1 LSSSFPTVRKE
12 TAGVTLN
19 LYNTLTGHKDEF
31 QPREPETVKMFVCGP
46 TVYDWTHVGHARTYL
61 AYDLLARY
69 LLSQGYNLK
78 FIVNITD
85 LDDKVFDRAHEE
97 GVDYRTFA
105 DRYTHA
111 FIEDLRSLH
120 INSINAFIRASD
132 YLTEIERQVQTL
144 IEKRHAYQ
152 ADSGD
157 IYFDTSTF
165 TRYGRLA
172 HLTPTEIKLR
182 RIDLDPHK
190 RHQSDFILW
199 RSWNPEGPR
208 PSFHSRFGQGRPGW
222 HIEDT
227 AISIPN
233 LGPEYDIHGGAA
245 ELIFPHHEAEIAQ
258 AESITGKTPF
268 VKYWVH
274 TGLLLIDGEKM
285 SKSLGN
291 IITLR
296 DMLHRC
302 HPDTLR
308 LYLLSKHYRKTF
320 NFKTDDIPKFE
331 EQAALIHGT
340 VNRLKQR
347 LNEPRESICGSSTNS
362 NLRRYKKYV
371 NLFFHALDDDLNTP
385 KAITSL
391 TTLLTTADKDRV
403 ADPQL
408 LIDILRMLSILG
420 LE

>member
-1 LSSSFPTVRKE
+1 M
-12 TAGVTLN
+12 
-19 LYNTLTGHKDEF
+19 TGQKDEF
-31 QPREPETVKMFVCGP
+31 QPRELGTVKMFVCGP

-69 LLSQGYNLK
+69 LMARGHKIK

-85 LDDKVFDRAHEE
+85 LDDKIFDRARNE
-97 GVDYRTFA
+97 GVDYRTLA
-105 DRYTHA
+105 DRYTYA

-120 INSINAFIRASD
+120 ISSISAFIRASD
-132 YLTEIERQVQTL
+132 YIKEIENQVQML
-144 IEKRHAYQ
+144 IEKGHAYRV
-152 ADSGD
+152 DSGD

-165 TRYGRLA
+165 PRYGRLA
-172 HLTPTEIKLR
+172 HFTPAEIKLR
-182 RIDLDPHK
+182 RIDPNPYK
-190 RHQSDFILW
+190 RSQSDFILW
-199 RSWNPEGPR
+199 RSWSHKGSP
-208 PSFHSRFGQGRPGW
+208 PSFPSRFGHGRPGW

-233 LGPEYDIHGGAA
+233 LGPEYDIHGGAV

-258 AESITGKTPF
+258 AESITGQTPF

-296 DMLHRC
+296 DMLQRC
-302 HPDTLR
+302 HPDVLR

-320 NFKTDDIPKFE
+320 NFKIDDIPAFE
-331 EQAALIHGT
+331 EQAALIHGA
-340 VNRLKQR
+340 VSRLKQQ
-347 LNEPRESICGSSTNS
+347 LNESKGNIRDGSTESNV
-362 NLRRYKKYV
+362 RYKGLV
-371 NLFFHALDDDLNTP
+371 NLFFRALDDDLNAP
-385 KAITSL
+385 KAIKAL
-391 TTLLTTADKDRV
+391 TTLLIKFDKENL
-403 ADPQL
+403 ADPQPL
-408 LIDILRMLSILG
+408 KDVLRMLTILG